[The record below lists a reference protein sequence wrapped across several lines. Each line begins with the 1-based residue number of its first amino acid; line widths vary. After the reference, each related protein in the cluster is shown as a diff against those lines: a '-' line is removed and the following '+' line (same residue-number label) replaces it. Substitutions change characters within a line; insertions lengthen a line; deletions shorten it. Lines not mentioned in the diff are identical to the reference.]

1 MNKRDRIFNETYKID
16 EATNLHM
23 IEVAIAQYSDIF
35 NEWDSAPFKRRD
47 LDPDLQLYLETNS
60 NEIPVEYSVEL
71 CFTVPVGTR
80 DEFMEEESRNGIQNG
95 FISKRYFLS
104 KDIKKTNTRM
114 FWFVLTGFLC
124 LWVAKVLAGRVSQAD
139 LPSIL
144 LEGLAISGWVFLWE
158 AVSLFFF
165 KNRELYDR
173 YKNYKRLQNAPVIFR
188 EQEGTPFNSSM
199 PSHTRAI

>member
-1 MNKRDRIFNETYKID
+1 MKKSDRIFNETYKID

-23 IEVAIAQYSDIF
+23 IEVAIDQHSDIF
-35 NEWDSAPFKRRD
+35 NEWDAAPFKRRD
-47 LDPDLQLYLETNS
+47 LDPDLQLYLETSS
-60 NEIPVEYSVEL
+60 NEITDKYDIEL
-71 CFTVPVGTR
+71 CFTLPTGTR
-80 DEFMEEESRNGIQNG
+80 NEPLEEEVRNGIKNS

-114 FWFVLTGFLC
+114 FWFVLAGFLC
-124 LWVAKVLAGRVSQAD
+124 LWVAKVLSGRVSEAD

-165 KNRELYDR
+165 TNRELYDR
-173 YKNYKRLQNAPVIFR
+173 YKNYKRLQNAPVVFR
-188 EQEGTPFNSSM
+188 EADREAEKLSPVGM
-199 PSHTRAI
+199 K

>member
-1 MNKRDRIFNETYKID
+1 MKKSDRIFNDTYKID

-23 IEVAIAQYSDIF
+23 IEVAIDQYTDIF

-47 LDPDLQLYLETNS
+47 LDPGLQLYLETNS
-60 NEIPVEYSVEL
+60 NEIPTEYNVEI
-71 CFTVPVGTR
+71 CFTVPSGTR
-80 DEFMEEESRNGIQNG
+80 DEVMEEESRHGIQNG

-104 KDIKKTNTRM
+104 KDIKKTNTKM
-114 FWFVLTGFLC
+114 VWFVLVGLLC
-124 LWVAKVLAGRVSQAD
+124 LWVAKALSGRVAETD

-165 KNRELYDR
+165 TNRELYDR
-173 YKNYKRLQNAPVIFR
+173 YKNYKRLQTAPVIFR
-188 EQEGTPFNSSM
+188 EAEKVSQVGLK
-199 PSHTRAI
+199 

>member
-1 MNKRDRIFNETYKID
+1 MKKSDRIFNETYKID

-23 IEVAIAQYSDIF
+23 IEVAIDQHSDIF
-35 NEWDSAPFKRRD
+35 NEWDAAPFKRRD

-60 NEIPVEYSVEL
+60 NEITAKYNVEL
-71 CFTVPVGTR
+71 CFTLPAGRR
-80 DEFMEEESRNGIQNG
+80 DEPLEEESRNGIKNS

-114 FWFVLTGFLC
+114 VWFVLVGLLC
-124 LWVAKVLAGRVSQAD
+124 LWVAKVLSGRVSEAD

-165 KNRELYDR
+165 TNRELYDR
-173 YKNYKRLQNAPVIFR
+173 YKTYKRLQNAPVIFR
-188 EQEGTPFNSSM
+188 EAENS
-199 PSHTRAI
+199 AL